1 MSETS
6 HKTVTVPNISC
17 GHCVKTIE
25 REVGEIEGVVAVKA
39 DESTKKV
46 SVEWR
51 EPEASWGAID
61 AVLRE
66 IDYPPEAS

>member
-1 MSETS
+1 MSQ
-6 HKTVTVPNISC
+6 KTFTVPNITC

-25 REVGEIEGVVAVKA
+25 REVGEIDGVVAVKA

-46 SVEWR
+46 TVEWS
-51 EPEASWGAID
+51 EPEASWEAID

-66 IDYPPEAS
+66 IDYPPETP